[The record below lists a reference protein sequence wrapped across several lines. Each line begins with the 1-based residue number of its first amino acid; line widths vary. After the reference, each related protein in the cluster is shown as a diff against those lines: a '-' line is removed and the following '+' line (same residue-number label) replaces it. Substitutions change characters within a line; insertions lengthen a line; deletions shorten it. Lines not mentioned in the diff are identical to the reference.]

1 MPTPKYKVRPDTGE
15 LQEYLF
21 EYNGI
26 LALKNF
32 VARVDGERLILH
44 SAEDMNFSILDALV
58 SEVEINGVVYDN
70 ADAAQQALQRLTF
83 NTNRPVIMTQREREL
98 LLGAL
103 QSGNYVGTAADLKSL
118 IDGKVD
124 KEAGKGLSTNDF
136 TNAYKQKL
144 DTLEDYDIE
153 LDENTTELRFK
164 KGSNVVRRI
173 SLMFLDDEGTKLVY
187 NKPEKTLELRDKRNN
202 LLTSIPV
209 SHFVSNI
216 PDGIVVQNGKI
227 KLMAGNNV
235 IFENAFSYNDLA
247 DKPDLNFAP
256 ASHRHNWDDIDGKPE
271 IATYKTIT
279 DAHKFLDKDGAIHF
293 GSGSGIA
300 NAPGSSYYEMLGLTH
315 SSKGWGFII
324 AKNLDED
331 DSTLYIKQFIEG
343 QAKDWFKLTG
353 NIFKKEE
360 NTSYGLVTK
369 SENPMLIK
377 EVFLDKEDGSK
388 TNLWS
393 QENNLNVGS
402 KNRGGYTRV
411 KASGYELPN
420 GTNKQILLGNGE
432 SKFLGYGQHQE
443 IDLKGFPEDKYF
455 IVYASITASDRCKFR
470 IHNALDGKSKPNWST
485 HGNGF
490 TIQLE
495 FEQTGGGW
503 GTANLAEKIN
513 HYSYDWSNAHPAMFV
528 GQHTQSSTSFVYLRG
543 GGVYQF
549 YSWSMNGSQ
558 ITWENPREINGNFKD
573 GLPYSRDW
581 DANLEIVPNVDIS
594 KGIVVGS
601 DREASFYW
609 SNNTVFVID
618 NCRIDLINIESL
630 SSVSFRKTFSGGN
643 VNLVCT
649 GKQIIYTGDN
659 AFNGGD
665 GSTAVVSI
673 WNNKC
678 YIDIRNV

>member
-271 IATYKTIT
+271 MVTEEKIKEVVGDVFKYRGTISLTELDNTSRQQGGYATLRT
-279 DAHKFLDKDGAIHF
+279 G
-293 GSGSGIA
+293 GSGAYIMFYTA
-300 NAPGSSYYEMLGLTH
+300 GST
-315 SSKGWGFII
+315 SS
-324 AKNLDED
+324 
-331 DSTLYIKQFIEG
+331 IEIFK
-343 QAKDWFKLTG
+343 KDWFAATRLG
-353 NIFKKEE
+353 VR
-360 NTSYGLVTK
+360 NTVDS
-369 SENPMLIK
+369 SRFN
-377 EVFLDKEDGSK
+377 ED
-388 TNLWS
+388 
-393 QENNLNVGS
+393 
-402 KNRGGYTRV
+402 
-411 KASGYELPN
+411 N
-420 GTNKQILLGNGE
+420 GA
-432 SKFLGYGQHQE
+432 FR
-443 IDLKGFPEDKYF
+443 DLAWY
-455 IVYASITASDRCKFR
+455 SDIYRAGIER
-470 IHNALDGKSKPNWST
+470 YN
-485 HGNGF
+485 
-490 TIQLE
+490 
-495 FEQTGGGW
+495 
-503 GTANLAEKIN
+503 
-513 HYSYDWSNAHPAMFV
+513 
-528 GQHTQSSTSFVYLRG
+528 
-543 GGVYQF
+543 
-549 YSWSMNGSQ
+549 
-558 ITWENPREINGNFKD
+558 
-573 GLPYSRDW
+573 W
-581 DANLEIVPNVDIS
+581 DATKDQQNS
-594 KGIVVGS
+594 
-601 DREASFYW
+601 
-609 SNNTVFVID
+609 TVFVPASGFINLSQLD
-618 NCRIDLINIESL
+618 NMCSI
-630 SSVSFRKTFSGGN
+630 SFRKVFAGGQVTFT
-643 VNLVCT
+643 CD

-678 YIDIRNV
+678 YIDIRNI

>member
-83 NTNRPVIMTQREREL
+83 NTNRPVIMTQRERDL

-103 QSGNYVGTAADLKSL
+103 QSGNYVGTAADLKAL
-118 IDGKVD
+118 IDTKVD
-124 KEAGKGLSTNDF
+124 KEDGKGLSANDF
-136 TNAYKQKL
+136 TNAYKQRL
-144 DTLEDYDIE
+144 DNLEDYDIE

-164 KGSNVVRRI
+164 RGSNVVRRI

-187 NKPEKTLELRDKRNN
+187 NNPEKTLELRDKRNN

-247 DKPDLNFAP
+247 DKPDLNFIP
-256 ASHRHNWDDIDGKPE
+256 TSWNNRGGKEVLKPQIDDWLRINENGSHPNGTYFGAYHIRTDKGIQVGEGGNKFYVSDEGEVNIKNKTKIVVRDNGNFAVGNMEFNDLVYGEFKGIKLFGNDDNNKVVLAGGGVKDINE
-271 IATYKTIT
+271 IAPSYKTIT

-293 GSGSGIA
+293 GSGNSIV
-300 NAPGSSYYEMLGLTH
+300 NAPSAHFYEMVGFTH
-315 SSKGWGFII
+315 SSKNWGFII
-324 AKNLDED
+324 AKNLDVND
-331 DSTLYIKQFIEG
+331 RKIYVKQVITG
-343 QAKDWFKLTG
+343 SYTGWFELNG
-353 NIFKKEE
+353 N
-360 NTSYGLVTK
+360 
-369 SENPMLIK
+369 SENISIRNDI
-377 EVFLDKEDGSK
+377 ECNHNHNDSVIFV
-388 TNLWS
+388 
-393 QENNLNVGS
+393 ENPL
-402 KNRGGYTRV
+402 
-411 KASGYELPN
+411 
-420 GTNKQILLGNGE
+420 
-432 SKFLGYGQHQE
+432 
-443 IDLKGFPEDKYF
+443 
-455 IVYASITASDRCKFR
+455 
-470 IHNALDGKSKPNWST
+470 
-485 HGNGF
+485 
-490 TIQLE
+490 TIQL
-495 FEQTGGGW
+495 
-503 GTANLAEKIN
+503 K
-513 HYSYDWSNAHPAMFV
+513 
-528 GQHTQSSTSFVYLRG
+528 
-543 GGVYQF
+543 
-549 YSWSMNGSQ
+549 
-558 ITWENPREINGNFKD
+558 
-573 GLPYSRDW
+573 
-581 DANLEIVPNVDIS
+581 
-594 KGIVVGS
+594 
-601 DREASFYW
+601 
-609 SNNTVFVID
+609 
-618 NCRIDLINIESL
+618 DLISL
-630 SSVSFRKTFSGGN
+630 DCVSFRKVFAGGQVTFT
-643 VNLVCT
+643 CT
-649 GKQIIYTGDN
+649 GKTIIYTGDN

>member
-164 KGSNVVRRI
+164 RGSNVVRRI

-247 DKPDLNFAP
+247 DKPDLNFVP
-256 ASHRHNWDDIDGKPE
+256 KSYFNKESYFSETVITSNSLPFLTKEIFLENID
-271 IATYKTIT
+271 
-279 DAHKFLDKDGAIHF
+279 
-293 GSGSGIA
+293 
-300 NAPGSSYYEMLGLTH
+300 N
-315 SSKGWGFII
+315 SK
-324 AKNLDED
+324 N
-331 DSTLYIKQFIEG
+331 
-343 QAKDWFKLTG
+343 
-353 NIFKKEE
+353 NI
-360 NTSYGLVTK
+360 
-369 SENPMLIK
+369 
-377 EVFLDKEDGSK
+377 
-388 TNLWS
+388 WS
-393 QENNLNVGS
+393 QKNELNVGS
-402 KNRGGYTRV
+402 R
-411 KASGYELPN
+411 ASSGYAKVKSSGYKVAGIDNIERALLSNGETGEGPFLDRQNEHNLDISSIDTFKNLPN
-420 GTNKQILLGNGE
+420 GIHRVNVPGEGGCLVVFRTVSSASAICLLAPTYENHRLKYNWTIDQNRYG
-432 SKFLGYGQHQE
+432 SKYRELAYF
-443 IDLKGFPEDKYF
+443 EDVHRVG
-455 IVYASITASDRCKFR
+455 IER
-470 IHNALDGKSKPNWST
+470 
-485 HGNGF
+485 
-490 TIQLE
+490 
-495 FEQTGGGW
+495 
-503 GTANLAEKIN
+503 
-513 HYSYDWSNAHPAMFV
+513 YDWTV
-528 GQHTQSSTSFVYLRG
+528 TKE
-543 GGVYQF
+543 YQN
-549 YSWSMNGSQ
+549 S
-558 ITWENPREINGNFKD
+558 I
-573 GLPYSRDW
+573 
-581 DANLEIVPNVDIS
+581 
-594 KGIVVGS
+594 
-601 DREASFYW
+601 
-609 SNNTVFVID
+609 VFVP
-618 NCRIDLINIESL
+618 RSGFIELNQIEHLGSI
-630 SSVSFRKTFSGGN
+630 SFRKVFAGGN
-643 VNLVCT
+643 VTFTCD
-649 GKQIIYTGDN
+649 GKQIIYTND
-659 AFNGGD
+659 AVFNGGD

-673 WNNKC
+673 YNNKC
-678 YIDIRNV
+678 YIDIRNI

>member
-44 SAEDMNFSILDALV
+44 STEDMNFSILDALV

-271 IATYKTIT
+271 MVTEEKIQEAVGDVFKYRGIISLTELDNTSRQQGGYATLRTGGSGAYL
-279 DAHKFLDKDGAIHF
+279 KFLT
-293 GSGSGIA
+293 SGST
-300 NAPGSSYYEMLGLTH
+300 SS
-315 SSKGWGFII
+315 
-324 AKNLDED
+324 
-331 DSTLYIKQFIEG
+331 IE
-343 QAKDWFKLTG
+343 
-353 NIFKKEE
+353 IFKKDWYAATRLGVR
-360 NTSYGLVTK
+360 NTV
-369 SENPMLIK
+369 
-377 EVFLDKEDGSK
+377 DG
-388 TNLWS
+388 
-393 QENNLNVGS
+393 
-402 KNRGGYTRV
+402 NRFNDD
-411 KASGYELPN
+411 N
-420 GTNKQILLGNGE
+420 GD
-432 SKFLGYGQHQE
+432 FR
-443 IDLKGFPEDKYF
+443 DLAWY
-455 IVYASITASDRCKFR
+455 SDIYRAGIER
-470 IHNALDGKSKPNWST
+470 YN
-485 HGNGF
+485 
-490 TIQLE
+490 
-495 FEQTGGGW
+495 
-503 GTANLAEKIN
+503 
-513 HYSYDWSNAHPAMFV
+513 
-528 GQHTQSSTSFVYLRG
+528 
-543 GGVYQF
+543 
-549 YSWSMNGSQ
+549 
-558 ITWENPREINGNFKD
+558 
-573 GLPYSRDW
+573 W
-581 DANLEIVPNVDIS
+581 DATKDQQNS
-594 KGIVVGS
+594 
-601 DREASFYW
+601 
-609 SNNTVFVID
+609 TVFVPASGFINLSQLD
-618 NCRIDLINIESL
+618 NMGSI
-630 SSVSFRKTFSGGN
+630 SFRKVFAGGKVTFT
-643 VNLVCT
+643 CD
-649 GKQIIYTGDN
+649 GKQIIYTGDT

-673 WNNKC
+673 YGNKC
-678 YIDIRNV
+678 YIDIRNI

>member
-103 QSGNYVGTAADLKSL
+103 QSGNYVGTAADLKAL
-118 IDGKVD
+118 IDCKVD

-144 DTLEDYDIE
+144 ETLEDYDIE

-256 ASHRHNWDDIDGKPE
+256 ASHRHNWDDIEGKPALATE
-271 IATYKTIT
+271 GKIQEAIGKIQVGGRNLLLMSKQKKSNSDYLIAEYTLTEQLREGEQVTLTI
-279 DAHKFLDKDGAIHF
+279 KGQLGAGKSSFSAFNSGGYVYLVNLVSKGNGIYQATF
-293 GSGSGIA
+293 NWTMKGSGRTA
-300 NAPGSSYYEMLGLTH
+300 
-315 SSKGWGFII
+315 
-324 AKNLDED
+324 D
-331 DSTLYIKQFIEG
+331 
-343 QAKDWFKLTG
+343 
-353 NIFKKEE
+353 
-360 NTSYGLVTK
+360 NTSIQIYTISNTTIVNSTIEWVKL
-369 SENPMLIK
+369 E
-377 EVFLDKEDGSK
+377 
-388 TNLWS
+388 
-393 QENNLNVGS
+393 
-402 KNRGGYTRV
+402 RGNT
-411 KASGYELPN
+411 P
-420 GTNKQILLGNGE
+420 T
-432 SKFLGYGQHQE
+432 
-443 IDLKGFPEDKYF
+443 
-455 IVYASITASDRCKFR
+455 
-470 IHNALDGKSKPNWST
+470 
-485 HGNGF
+485 
-490 TIQLE
+490 
-495 FEQTGGGW
+495 
-503 GTANLAEKIN
+503 
-513 HYSYDWSNAHPAMFV
+513 DWSPAPEEAPI
-528 GQHTQSSTSFVYLRG
+528 GL
-543 GGVYQF
+543 
-549 YSWSMNGSQ
+549 
-558 ITWENPREINGNFKD
+558 EINGTRQI
-573 GLPYSRDW
+573 LPD
-581 DANLEIVPNVDIS
+581 
-594 KGIVVGS
+594 
-601 DREASFYW
+601 EADK
-609 SNNTVFVID
+609 VIFVTNSID
-618 NCRIDLINIESL
+618 NCALNVFPDKC
-630 SSVSFRKTFSGGN
+630 SVTFRKVFAGGN
-643 VNLVCT
+643 VTFTCL

>member
-103 QSGNYVGTAADLKSL
+103 QSGNYVGTAADLKAL
-118 IDGKVD
+118 IDTKVD
-124 KEAGKGLSTNDF
+124 KEDGKGLSTNDF

-144 DTLEDYDIE
+144 DTIEDYDIE

-173 SLMFLDDEGTKLVY
+173 SLMFLDDEGAKLVY

-256 ASHRHNWDDIDGKPE
+256 ASHRHNWDDIDGKPAL
-271 IATYKTIT
+271 ATEEKIQEAVGEVFQYRRVIPFSELNNITRKQGEYTILST
-279 DAHKFLDKDGAIHF
+279 G
-293 GSGSGIA
+293 GSGA
-300 NAPGSSYYEMLGLTH
+300 YLMFYTAGST
-315 SSKGWGFII
+315 SS
-324 AKNLDED
+324 
-331 DSTLYIKQFIEG
+331 IE
-343 QAKDWFKLTG
+343 
-353 NIFKKEE
+353 IFKKDWYAATRLGVR
-360 NTSYGLVTK
+360 NTV
-369 SENPMLIK
+369 
-377 EVFLDKEDGSK
+377 DGSRFNEDNGDFRDLAWYGDVYRVGAEIGGNWAAVEQWQNGVIFVS
-388 TNLWS
+388 TS
-393 QENNLNVGS
+393 LN
-402 KNRGGYTRV
+402 
-411 KASGYELPN
+411 
-420 GTNKQILLGNGE
+420 
-432 SKFLGYGQHQE
+432 
-443 IDLKGFPEDKYF
+443 IDLSFLK
-455 IVYASITASDRCKFR
+455 
-470 IHNALDGKSKPNWST
+470 NM
-485 HGNGF
+485 GN
-490 TIQLE
+490 
-495 FEQTGGGW
+495 
-503 GTANLAEKIN
+503 
-513 HYSYDWSNAHPAMFV
+513 M
-528 GQHTQSSTSFVYLRG
+528 
-543 GGVYQF
+543 
-549 YSWSMNGSQ
+549 
-558 ITWENPREINGNFKD
+558 
-573 GLPYSRDW
+573 
-581 DANLEIVPNVDIS
+581 
-594 KGIVVGS
+594 
-601 DREASFYW
+601 
-609 SNNTVFVID
+609 
-618 NCRIDLINIESL
+618 
-630 SSVSFRKTFSGGN
+630 SFRKVFAGGN
-643 VNLVCT
+643 VTFTCT
-649 GKQIIYTGDN
+649 RKTIIYTGDN

-678 YIDIRNV
+678 YIDIRNI

>member
-83 NTNRPVIMTQREREL
+83 NTNRPVIMTQHEREL

-103 QSGNYVGTAADLKSL
+103 QSSNYVGTAADLKSL

-124 KEAGKGLSTNDF
+124 KETGKGLSTNDF

-164 KGSNVVRRI
+164 KGSNVVKRI

-187 NKPEKTLELRDKRNN
+187 NKPDKTLELRDKRNN

-256 ASHRHNWDDIDGKPE
+256 ASHRHNWDDIDGKPDYLPTTGGTVNGDITANSIIKKNSSNDKVLLGGGGE
-271 IATYKTIT
+271 KSLSELDNKNILVGGRNLLRETADFVLRDLPYYLQSNYAGNGGYANDTFMGNKVIKLVNNWQGFQCKTTFEDLPMVISFWAKTTKPNIKFKGIADVNVEFVNGNDLIPDGNWHKYIIRKNSRIITSNGSNQGFVEFYYEDQSKHIEEVYISSFKIEYGNTSTDWSPNPEDLKTHNLYDTIT
-279 DAHKFLDKDGAIHF
+279 DAHNFLKRDGDLHF
-293 GSGSGIA
+293 GSGSNIA
-300 NAPGSSYYEMLGLTH
+300 NAPSLSYYEMFGFTH
-315 SSKGWGFII
+315 SNKNWGFIV
-324 AKNLDED
+324 AKNIDED
-331 DSTLYIKQFIEG
+331 DKCLYVKQIING
-343 QAKDWFKLTG
+343 SYKDWFKIKENDPVG
-353 NIFKKEE
+353 NII
-360 NTSYGLVTK
+360 NG
-369 SENPMLIK
+369 
-377 EVFLDKEDGSK
+377 
-388 TNLWS
+388 
-393 QENNLNVGS
+393 
-402 KNRGGYTRV
+402 TRQI
-411 KASGYELPN
+411 LPN
-420 GTNKQILLGNGE
+420 EADKVIFITN
-432 SKFLGYGQHQE
+432 S
-443 IDLKGFPEDKYF
+443 
-455 IVYASITASDRCKFR
+455 
-470 IHNALDGKSKPNWST
+470 
-485 HGNGF
+485 
-490 TIQLE
+490 
-495 FEQTGGGW
+495 
-503 GTANLAEKIN
+503 
-513 HYSYDWSNAHPAMFV
+513 
-528 GQHTQSSTSFVYLRG
+528 
-543 GGVYQF
+543 
-549 YSWSMNGSQ
+549 
-558 ITWENPREINGNFKD
+558 
-573 GLPYSRDW
+573 
-581 DANLEIVPNVDIS
+581 
-594 KGIVVGS
+594 
-601 DREASFYW
+601 
-609 SNNTVFVID
+609 ID
-618 NCRIDLINIESL
+618 NCALNVL
-630 SSVSFRKTFSGGN
+630 SNKCSVSFRKVFDGGY
-643 VNLVCT
+643 VNFTCL
-649 GKQIIYTGDN
+649 GKNIIYTGDN
-659 AFNGGD
+659 QFNGKK

-673 WNNKC
+673 YENDC
-678 YIDIRNV
+678 YIDIRNI

>member
-15 LQEYLF
+15 LQEYIF

-83 NTNRPVIMTQREREL
+83 NTNRPVIMTQRERDL

-103 QSGNYVGTAADLKSL
+103 QSGNYVGTAADLKAL
-118 IDGKVD
+118 IDTKVD
-124 KEAGKGLSTNDF
+124 KEDGKGLSANDF
-136 TNAYKQKL
+136 TNAYKQRL
-144 DTLEDYDIE
+144 DNLEDYDIE

-235 IFENAFSYNDLA
+235 LFENAFSYNDLA

-256 ASHRHNWDDIDGKPE
+256 ASHRHNWDDIDGKPDFN
-271 IATYKTIT
+271 Y
-279 DAHKFLDKDGAIHF
+279 L
-293 GSGSGIA
+293 S
-300 NAPGSSYYEMLGLTH
+300 
-315 SSKGWGFII
+315 
-324 AKNLDED
+324 
-331 DSTLYIKQFIEG
+331 
-343 QAKDWFKLTG
+343 LTG
-353 NIFKKEE
+353 GTVNGDITANSIIKKNSSNDKVLLGGGGDINLSELKNDNVKIGGRNLALNTGSIGEINIS
-360 NTSYGLVTK
+360 NTSQAANHGLRYIMEK
-369 SENPMLIK
+369 LQKDELCMLS
-377 EVFLDKEDGSK
+377 FDAR
-388 TNLWS
+388 T
-393 QENNLNVGS
+393 
-402 KNRGGYTRV
+402 
-411 KASGYELPN
+411 ELPN
-420 GTNKQILLGNGE
+420 TKSLLHIESYGDNSTVPGQRFVEVKGDKYKRYSVYVKLLDISNKNLFVWLTEKESNVLIKDFKLYRGTQIEDWSPAPEDIRIATEISGVRQILPHEN
-432 SKFLGYGQHQE
+432 
-443 IDLKGFPEDKYF
+443 
-455 IVYASITASDRCKFR
+455 IVYA
-470 IHNALDGKSKPNWST
+470 
-485 HGNGF
+485 
-490 TIQLE
+490 
-495 FEQTGGGW
+495 
-503 GTANLAEKIN
+503 TANTNNCDLQLIPSG
-513 HYSYDWSNAHPAMFV
+513 YSVA
-528 GQHTQSSTSFVYLRG
+528 
-543 GGVYQF
+543 
-549 YSWSMNGSQ
+549 
-558 ITWENPREINGNFKD
+558 
-573 GLPYSRDW
+573 
-581 DANLEIVPNVDIS
+581 
-594 KGIVVGS
+594 
-601 DREASFYW
+601 
-609 SNNTVFVID
+609 
-618 NCRIDLINIESL
+618 
-630 SSVSFRKTFSGGN
+630 FRKVFAGGQVTFTC
-643 VNLVCT
+643 L

-678 YIDIRNV
+678 YIDIRNI

>member
-103 QSGNYVGTAADLKSL
+103 QSGNYVGTAADLKAL

-144 DTLEDYDIE
+144 ETLEDYDIE

-173 SLMFLDDEGTKLVY
+173 SLTFLDDEGTKLVY

-247 DKPDLNFAP
+247 DKPDLNFIP
-256 ASHRHNWDDIDGKPE
+256 TSWNNREGKEVIKTQTDDWLRINENGSHPNGTYFGAYRIRTDKGIQVGEGGNKFHVSDEGNIDIKNKTKIVVRDNGNIAFGNMEFKDLVHGEFKGIKIWGHDSDDKVILAGGGVKNINE
-271 IATYKTIT
+271 IAPSYKTIT

-293 GSGSGIA
+293 GSGNSIV
-300 NAPGSSYYEMLGLTH
+300 NAPSAHFYEMVGFTH
-315 SSKGWGFII
+315 SSKNWGFII
-324 AKNLDED
+324 AKNLDVND
-331 DSTLYIKQFIEG
+331 GKLYVKQVITG
-343 QAKDWFKLTG
+343 SYTGWFELNG
-353 NIFKKEE
+353 N
-360 NTSYGLVTK
+360 
-369 SENPMLIK
+369 SENISARTYI
-377 EVFLDKEDGSK
+377 ECNHS
-388 TNLWS
+388 
-393 QENNLNVGS
+393 LNG
-402 KNRGGYTRV
+402 
-411 KASGYELPN
+411 
-420 GTNKQILLGNGE
+420 
-432 SKFLGYGQHQE
+432 
-443 IDLKGFPEDKYF
+443 
-455 IVYASITASDRCKFR
+455 IVIFVE
-470 IHNALDGKSKPNWST
+470 KSVI
-485 HGNGF
+485 
-490 TIQLE
+490 IQL
-495 FEQTGGGW
+495 
-503 GTANLAEKIN
+503 
-513 HYSYDWSNAHPAMFV
+513 
-528 GQHTQSSTSFVYLRG
+528 
-543 GGVYQF
+543 
-549 YSWSMNGSQ
+549 
-558 ITWENPREINGNFKD
+558 KD
-573 GLPYSRDW
+573 L
-581 DANLEIVPNVDIS
+581 V
-594 KGIVVGS
+594 
-601 DREASFYW
+601 
-609 SNNTVFVID
+609 
-618 NCRIDLINIESL
+618 SL
-630 SSVSFRKTFSGGN
+630 DCVSFRKVFAGGQVTFT
-643 VNLVCT
+643 CD
-649 GKQIIYTGDN
+649 GKHIIYTGDT

>member
-103 QSGNYVGTAADLKSL
+103 QSSNYVGTAADLKAL
-118 IDGKVD
+118 IDTKVD
-124 KEAGKGLSTNDF
+124 KEDGKGLSTNDF
-136 TNAYKQKL
+136 TNAYKQRL
-144 DTLEDYDIE
+144 DNLEDYDIE
-153 LDENTTELRFK
+153 LDEKTTEFRFK
-164 KGSNVVRRI
+164 RGSNIVRRI

-256 ASHRHNWDDIDGKPE
+256 ASHRHNWDDIDGKPAL
-271 IATYKTIT
+271 ATEEKIQEAVGEVFQYRRVIPFSELNNITHKQGEYTILST
-279 DAHKFLDKDGAIHF
+279 G
-293 GSGSGIA
+293 GSGA
-300 NAPGSSYYEMLGLTH
+300 YLMFYTAGST
-315 SSKGWGFII
+315 SS
-324 AKNLDED
+324 
-331 DSTLYIKQFIEG
+331 IE
-343 QAKDWFKLTG
+343 
-353 NIFKKEE
+353 IFKKDWYAATRLGVR
-360 NTSYGLVTK
+360 NTV
-369 SENPMLIK
+369 
-377 EVFLDKEDGSK
+377 DGSRFNEDNGDFRDLAWYGDVYRVGAEIGDNWAAVEQWQNGVIFVS
-388 TNLWS
+388 TS
-393 QENNLNVGS
+393 LN
-402 KNRGGYTRV
+402 
-411 KASGYELPN
+411 
-420 GTNKQILLGNGE
+420 
-432 SKFLGYGQHQE
+432 
-443 IDLKGFPEDKYF
+443 IDLSFLK
-455 IVYASITASDRCKFR
+455 
-470 IHNALDGKSKPNWST
+470 NM
-485 HGNGF
+485 GN
-490 TIQLE
+490 
-495 FEQTGGGW
+495 
-503 GTANLAEKIN
+503 
-513 HYSYDWSNAHPAMFV
+513 M
-528 GQHTQSSTSFVYLRG
+528 
-543 GGVYQF
+543 
-549 YSWSMNGSQ
+549 
-558 ITWENPREINGNFKD
+558 
-573 GLPYSRDW
+573 
-581 DANLEIVPNVDIS
+581 
-594 KGIVVGS
+594 
-601 DREASFYW
+601 
-609 SNNTVFVID
+609 
-618 NCRIDLINIESL
+618 
-630 SSVSFRKTFSGGN
+630 SFRKVFAGGN
-643 VNLVCT
+643 VTFTCT
-649 GKQIIYTGDN
+649 RKTIIYTGDN

-678 YIDIRNV
+678 YIDIRNI

>member
-103 QSGNYVGTAADLKSL
+103 QSGNYVGTAADLKAL
-118 IDGKVD
+118 IDSKVD

-187 NKPEKTLELRDKRNN
+187 NRPEKTLELRDKRNN

-271 IATYKTIT
+271 MVTEEKIQEAVGDVFKYRGSIPIANINNI
-279 DAHKFLDKDGAIHF
+279 AHEQGSYNVPSPGGA
-293 GSGSGIA
+293 GSGAYLKFKTMGSASSLEFFKSDWIDATRIGVR
-300 NAPGSSYYEMLGLTH
+300 NTVDGSSFNGDNGAFRDLAWYGDVYRAGGVIGTSWVAEKEWQNGVIFVQTSLNIDLSGLQH
-315 SSKGWGFII
+315 
-324 AKNLDED
+324 
-331 DSTLYIKQFIEG
+331 
-343 QAKDWFKLTG
+343 
-353 NIFKKEE
+353 
-360 NTSYGLVTK
+360 
-369 SENPMLIK
+369 
-377 EVFLDKEDGSK
+377 
-388 TNLWS
+388 
-393 QENNLNVGS
+393 
-402 KNRGGYTRV
+402 
-411 KASGYELPN
+411 
-420 GTNKQILLGNGE
+420 LGN
-432 SKFLGYGQHQE
+432 
-443 IDLKGFPEDKYF
+443 
-455 IVYASITASDRCKFR
+455 
-470 IHNALDGKSKPNWST
+470 
-485 HGNGF
+485 
-490 TIQLE
+490 
-495 FEQTGGGW
+495 
-503 GTANLAEKIN
+503 
-513 HYSYDWSNAHPAMFV
+513 M
-528 GQHTQSSTSFVYLRG
+528 
-543 GGVYQF
+543 
-549 YSWSMNGSQ
+549 
-558 ITWENPREINGNFKD
+558 
-573 GLPYSRDW
+573 
-581 DANLEIVPNVDIS
+581 
-594 KGIVVGS
+594 
-601 DREASFYW
+601 
-609 SNNTVFVID
+609 
-618 NCRIDLINIESL
+618 
-630 SSVSFRKTFSGGN
+630 SFRKVFAGSNVTFTCS
-643 VNLVCT
+643 

-659 AFNGGD
+659 SFNGGD

-673 WNNKC
+673 YGNKC